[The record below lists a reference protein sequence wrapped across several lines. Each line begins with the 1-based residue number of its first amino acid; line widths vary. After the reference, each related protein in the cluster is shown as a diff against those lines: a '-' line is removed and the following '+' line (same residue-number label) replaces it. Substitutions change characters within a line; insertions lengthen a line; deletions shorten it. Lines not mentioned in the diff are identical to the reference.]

1 MNIKTYVKCEHYI
14 YKFELSFMG
23 KTMEVFE
30 KTFVTNMKRIGKVIA
45 KFYNIP
51 LFEIS
56 NGNCFIF
63 LKALLHM

>member
-1 MNIKTYVKCEHYI
+1 
-14 YKFELSFMG
+14 MG